1 MALGIHK
8 KVKLNKAWWR
18 TGRFYTF
25 QYRAWEHDPEP
36 VIILMYF
43 FSGRHPN
50 TGRQWRFFQGV
61 NLSYIPRGNRRT
73 FVQDWKRAFERS
85 NGNFEFTYRLLSR
98 RYPWMKTAVRRY
110 FYSPEY
116 YIQPPLGN
124 NGMYEVPF
132 DEVDSIVV
140 STFRKD
146 FSKKVKRA
154 LAAKLKSAM
163 ESRGGFLARVMG
175 LQGRRGAVRP
185 ERGGRR

>member
-1 MALGIHK
+1 MALSINKKIKFK
-8 KVKLNKAWWR
+8 KVWWR

-50 TGRQWRFFQGV
+50 TGRQWRFMQGV
-61 NLSYIPRGNRRT
+61 NISYIPRANRKA
-73 FVQDWKRAFERS
+73 FVSDWKRAWERS

-98 RYPWMKTAVRRY
+98 RYPWMKTAIRRY
-110 FYSPEY
+110 FYSPAN
-116 YIQPPLGN
+116 YITPPLGN

-132 DEVDSIVV
+132 DAVDDIVV

-146 FSKKVKRA
+146 FSKKIKRA
-154 LAAKLKSAM
+154 LANKLRTAM
-163 ESRGGFLARVMG
+163 EKRGGFLSRAFG
-175 LQGRRGAVRP
+175 LQGKRGALRP